1 MPDKGISR
9 ELTVFRA
16 SKRQTDV
23 FQPFGGGFSRI
34 ASAFPSQDPPALP
47 VKPSPFLSAKRSA
60 ICTAVLTR
68 KSNPGI
74 YVPGCRQLVSVSNKS
89 KI

>member
-34 ASAFPSQDPPALP
+34 ASAFPSQDPRPACETLSFP
-47 VKPSPFLSAKRSA
+47 PSVPLY
-60 ICTAVLTR
+60 VLL
-68 KSNPGI
+68 
-74 YVPGCRQLVSVSNKS
+74 Y
-89 KI
+89 